1 VRDPREAVRR
11 RLGPLDMDAGRAE
24 EIIAELADHVS
35 DLAEEWLRRGATAEE
50 AMGHALSSIPDW
62 DGLRLEIRYAEQE
75 EDIMSYRV
83 KALWL
88 PAVCTTTLS
97 MALFQLAQWAWPLP
111 HSMWLWRGVAL
122 FLYWPWLLCLPFI
135 GAFGAYWSRRA
146 GGRLL
151 ERAFA
156 GAFPALGL
164 ICFLALFSS
173 WVLVF
178 NEGWSHRPPLVPLVT
193 FVLSCAVFPG
203 LALLL
208 GALPFL
214 KGSQHEPAR
223 DGTSG

>member
-1 VRDPREAVRR
+1 
-11 RLGPLDMDAGRAE
+11 MDAGRAE

-111 HSMWLWRGVAL
+111 HSMWLWRGGGL
-122 FLYWPWLLCLPFI
+122 FL
-135 GAFGAYWSRRA
+135 
-146 GGRLL
+146 
-151 ERAFA
+151 
-156 GAFPALGL
+156 
-164 ICFLALFSS
+164 FLAL
-173 WVLVF
+173 VF
-178 NEGWSHRPPLVPLVT
+178 
-193 FVLSCAVFPG
+193 FVAVFGGVGGRRARRAWGRDPAWGLCGAGPPPG
-203 LALLL
+203 SFLFFAL
-208 GALPFL
+208 F
-214 KGSQHEPAR
+214 
-223 DGTSG
+223 

>member
-1 VRDPREAVRR
+1 
-11 RLGPLDMDAGRAE
+11 MDAGRAE

-111 HSMWLWRGVAL
+111 HSMWLWRGGGL
-122 FLYWPWLLCLPFI
+122 FLFLPWF
-135 GAFGAYWSRRA
+135 F
-146 GGRLL
+146 
-151 ERAFA
+151 F
-156 GAFPALGL
+156 
-164 ICFLALFSS
+164 
-173 WVLVF
+173 
-178 NEGWSHRPPLVPLVT
+178 
-193 FVLSCAVFPG
+193 
-203 LALLL
+203 
-208 GALPFL
+208 LPFL
-214 KGSQHEPAR
+214 CVFGADWVRPA
-223 DGTSG
+223 GGKVPEAAVAGAVSAL

>member
-1 VRDPREAVRR
+1 
-11 RLGPLDMDAGRAE
+11 MDAGRAE

-111 HSMWLWRGVAL
+111 HSMWLWRGVGL
-122 FLYWPWLLCLPFI
+122 FPFWPSCFFVSVLCV
-135 GAFGAYWSRRA
+135 FGALWAPRGA
-146 GGRLL
+146 GR
-151 ERAFA
+151 
-156 GAFPALGL
+156 
-164 ICFLALFSS
+164 
-173 WVLVF
+173 
-178 NEGWSHRPPLVPLVT
+178 
-193 FVLSCAVFPG
+193 
-203 LALLL
+203 
-208 GALPFL
+208 
-214 KGSQHEPAR
+214 
-223 DGTSG
+223 

>member
-1 VRDPREAVRR
+1 
-11 RLGPLDMDAGRAE
+11 MDAGRAE

-111 HSMWLWRGVAL
+111 HSMWLWRGGGL
-122 FLYWPWLLCLPFI
+122 FLFFSWF
-135 GAFGAYWSRRA
+135 F
-146 GGRLL
+146 
-151 ERAFA
+151 
-156 GAFPALGL
+156 
-164 ICFLALFSS
+164 FLA
-173 WVLVF
+173 VF
-178 NEGWSHRPPLVPLVT
+178 FVFWGLWFPRGWGKVPGGGGVR
-193 FVLSCAVFPG
+193 AVFPPG
-203 LALLL
+203 RFFFFAS
-208 GALPFL
+208 FFF
-214 KGSQHEPAR
+214 
-223 DGTSG
+223 SGVVFYL

>member
-1 VRDPREAVRR
+1 
-11 RLGPLDMDAGRAE
+11 MDAGRAE

-111 HSMWLWRGVAL
+111 HSMWLWRGGGL
-122 FLYWPWLLCLPFI
+122 FLFLPLVFFLPVFW
-135 GAFGAYWSRRA
+135 GFGGEWGRA
-146 GGRLL
+146 GGGR
-151 ERAFA
+151 
-156 GAFPALGL
+156 ALGGGVGRRVFAPGL
-164 ICFLALFSS
+164 FCF
-173 WVLVF
+173 
-178 NEGWSHRPPLVPLVT
+178 LVPL
-193 FVLSCAVFPG
+193 F
-203 LALLL
+203 
-208 GALPFL
+208 
-214 KGSQHEPAR
+214 
-223 DGTSG
+223 